1 MPPVNQGSVELAGV
15 RAAAELTLSEGG
27 RPARRRAAAL
37 DHVLARLVD
46 TVPLPRSSVAVV
58 AIGGYGRGELSPHSD
73 VDLLVLVDDRR
84 RPSPE
89 DLRGL
94 LYPLWDAGFQVGHAV
109 CTPRE
114 AIERARA
121 DLEAATALLEA
132 RLVAG
137 PVGLYDELTGRRR
150 RWLERDGRR
159 LARRLLEVTAERHLR
174 VERAGWV
181 LDPDL
186 KQDVGGLRDLH
197 AVGWLA
203 AVAGWPRPAGRPE
216 LVRAG
221 ELLLAVREALHGQTR
236 RKTDRVRADLQP
248 AVAKALGLD
257 GQDGVDRLMAAVHTA
272 ARGVEYLA
280 GVELRSLAERLL
292 GGPRRSGLVRRL
304 EPGGIRLEDG
314 LLVADPSEAGRAHPP
329 VPEGRAHPE
338 VPGGDAH
345 PPVPGRAHPPTPEGG
360 TDPPA
365 PDVGAPTGRVAQG
378 GTGGPPLSTGP
389 PGTKTSADPEAAT
402 DPQTTADQATADPE
416 AAVLLGLRLLAARAR
431 TGRQIARP
439 TLAWLEGAF
448 DRVPLECW
456 SEPVRAAFLT
466 VLRGPEAVG
475 ACELLDHVGGWTVLL
490 PEWAPVRGRAQHD
503 PWHRYTVDG
512 HAFAAVAEVT
522 RLLERDQRAAR
533 TAEAAGDLDALYLAA
548 LLHDVGKGSGEDH
561 SAAGEL
567 LARRALQRMGL
578 GPEEVEEVAVLV
590 RHHLLLVET
599 AIRRD
604 LDDPSVVEGVA
615 AALGTPRRV
624 RLLHLL
630 TVADGLA
637 TGPTAWND
645 WKGTLVA
652 DLAARVLHALERG
665 AVPGPE
671 DPEALVRRVEAARP
685 ALSGQAAHLLATL
698 PGSYLSAIDADE
710 RERRSSTHGA
720 HATGPA
726 EAERSPTRRR
736 SSTDVLADELELLA
750 DPPGPGGVRYRLDPT
765 GDGHGL
771 VTVCAADRPGTLAR
785 TTGVLA
791 LHRVSVLRAHVWST
805 SAGLALQRFAV
816 QAPPTLRWERLGAD
830 LDAAWAGRLAV
841 EARLERKA
849 RDYRPPS
856 PVEPDVRV
864 LPDESVHSTV
874 VEVRAGDALG
884 LLHAIAAALGDLDLD
899 VRVAKID
906 TLGDRVVD
914 TFYVRSPWGAKL
926 SHEQAEELTL
936 AVRHRTSRLLGG

>member
-1 MPPVNQGSVELAGV
+1 M
-15 RAAAELTLSEGG
+15 
-27 RPARRRAAAL
+27 
-37 DHVLARLVD
+37 
-46 TVPLPRSSVAVV
+46 PLPRSSVAVLAV
-58 AIGGYGRGELSPHSD
+58 GGYGRGELSPHSD
-73 VDLLVLVDDRR
+73 VDLLILVDDKR

-109 CTPRE
+109 CSPKE
-114 AIERARA
+114 AIERARG
-121 DLEAATALLEA
+121 DLEAATSLLEA

-137 PVGLYDELTGRRR
+137 PVGLMDEMTGRRR

-181 LDPDL
+181 LAPDL

-236 RKTDRVRADLQP
+236 RRTDRVRADLQP

-257 GQDGVDRLMAAVHTA
+257 GDDGVDRLMAAVHTA
-272 ARGVEYLA
+272 ARTIEYLA
-280 GVELRSLAERLL
+280 AVEARTLAERLL

-314 LLVADPSEAGRAHPP
+314 LLVAEATDTGGAGPTADAGRAGPTADA
-329 VPEGRAHPE
+329 GRA
-338 VPGGDAH
+338 
-345 PPVPGRAHPPTPEGG
+345 RPTAAEM
-360 TDPPA
+360 
-365 PDVGAPTGRVAQG
+365 GAPSGRVAQS
-378 GTGGPPLSTGP
+378 GTGGSPLSTGTLEP
-389 PGTKTSADPEAAT
+389 AADPEA
-402 DPQTTADQATADPE
+402 E
-416 AAVLLGLRLLAARAR
+416 VLLAMRLLAARAR

-439 TLAWLEGAF
+439 TLAWLEHTF
-448 DRVPLECW
+448 DRGPLEAW
-456 SEPVRAAFLT
+456 SEQLRTGFLT

-475 ACELLDHVGGWTVLL
+475 ACELLDHVGGWPVLL
-490 PEWAPVRGRAQHD
+490 PEWGSVRGRVQHD

-512 HAFAAVAEVT
+512 HAFAAAAEVS
-522 RLLERDQRAAR
+522 RLLEQDERAAR

-548 LLHDVGKGSGEDH
+548 IFHDIGKGSGTDH
-561 SAAGEL
+561 SVAGEL
-567 LARRALQRMGL
+567 LTRRALARMGL
-578 GPEEVEEVAVLV
+578 DADEVEEVAVLV

-599 AIRRD
+599 ATRRD

-615 AALGTPRRV
+615 AALGSPRRL

-637 TGPTAWND
+637 TGPAAWND

-652 DLAARVLHALERG
+652 DLAARVLHVLERG
-665 AVPGPE
+665 APPAPG
-671 DPEALVRRVEAARP
+671 DPEALAASIEAARP
-685 ALSGQAAHLLATL
+685 ALAGKAARLLATL
-698 PGSYLSAIDADE
+698 PDSYVTTL
-710 RERRSSTHGA
+710 GA
-720 HATGPA
+720 VEVA
-726 EAERSPTRRR
+726 ELAE
-736 SSTDVLADELELLA
+736 ELELLA
-750 DPPGPGGVRYRLDPT
+750 DPPGPGGVRYRVDPS

-805 SAGLALQRFAV
+805 RAGLALQRFAV
-816 QAPPTLRWERLGAD
+816 QAPATLRWQRLGAD

-849 RDYRPPS
+849 RDYRPVS

-864 LPDESVHSTV
+864 LPDESAHSTV
-874 VEVRAGDALG
+874 VEVRAADALG

-926 SHEQAEELTL
+926 SDEQADELTL
-936 AVRHRTSRLLGG
+936 AIRHRTSRLLGG

>member
-1 MPPVNQGSVELAGV
+1 MPSAPEGRPGSVELAAV

-37 DHVLARLVD
+37 DHVLAELVD

-58 AIGGYGRGELSPHSD
+58 AVGGYGRGDVSPHSD
-73 VDLLVLVDDRR
+73 VDLLVLVDDKR

-109 CTPRE
+109 CSPKE
-114 AIERARA
+114 AIERARG
-121 DLEAATALLEA
+121 DLEAATSLLEA

-137 PVGLYDELTGRRR
+137 PAGLMDELTGRRR

-181 LDPDL
+181 LAPDL

-236 RKTDRVRADLQP
+236 RKNDRVRADLQP

-257 GQDGVDRLMAAVHTA
+257 GDDGADRLMAAVHTS
-272 ARGVEYLA
+272 ARTVEYLA
-280 GVELRSLAERLL
+280 AVETRTLAERLL

-314 LLVADPSEAGRAHPP
+314 LLVVDATDAGRA
-329 VPEGRAHPE
+329 R
-338 VPGGDAH
+338 
-345 PPVPGRAHPPTPEGG
+345 
-360 TDPPA
+360 PPA
-365 PDVGAPTGRVAQG
+365 ADAGAPSGRVAQG
-378 GTGGPPLSTGP
+378 GTEGSPLSTGDP
-389 PGTKTSADPEAAT
+389 EPAADP
-402 DPQTTADQATADPE
+402 QAE
-416 AAVLLGLRLLAARAR
+416 VLLAMRLLAARAG

-439 TLAWLEGAF
+439 TLAWLEQTF
-448 DRVPLECW
+448 DRTPLEAW
-456 SEPVRAAFLT
+456 SEPLRAAFMT

-475 ACELLDHVGGWTVLL
+475 ACELLDHVGGWAVLL
-490 PEWAPVRGRAQHD
+490 PEWASVRGRVQHD

-512 HAFAAVAEVT
+512 HAFAAAAEVS
-522 RLLERDQRAAR
+522 RLLEQDERAAK

-548 LLHDVGKGSGEDH
+548 IFHDIGKGSGADH
-561 SAAGEL
+561 SVAGEL
-567 LARRALQRMGL
+567 LTRRALARMGVDADEL
-578 GPEEVEEVAVLV
+578 EEVAVLV

-599 AIRRD
+599 ATRRD

-615 AALGTPRRV
+615 AALGSPRRL

-637 TGPTAWND
+637 TGPAAWND

-652 DLAARVLHALERG
+652 DLAARVLHVLERG
-665 AVPGPE
+665 GPPSPG
-671 DPEALVRRVEAARP
+671 DPEALAVRIEAARP
-685 ALSGQAAHLLATL
+685 ALAGQAARLLGSL
-698 PGSYLSAIDADE
+698 PGSYLSTLATVDAE
-710 RERRSSTHGA
+710 EL
-720 HATGPA
+720 A
-726 EAERSPTRRR
+726 E
-736 SSTDVLADELELLA
+736 ELELLA
-750 DPPGPGGVRYRLDPT
+750 DPPGPGGVRHRVDPS

-805 SAGLALQRFAV
+805 SGGLALQRFAV
-816 QAPPTLRWERLGAD
+816 QAPATLRWERLGAD

-849 RDYRPPS
+849 RDYRAPA

-864 LPDESVHSTV
+864 LPDESAHSTV
-874 VEVRAGDALG
+874 VEVRAADALG

-926 SHEQAEELTL
+926 SDEQADELTL
-936 AVRHRTSRLLGG
+936 AIRHRTSRLLGG

>member
-1 MPPVNQGSVELAGV
+1 MPSAPEGRPGSVELAAV

-37 DHVLARLVD
+37 DHVLAELVG

-58 AIGGYGRGELSPHSD
+58 AVGGYGRGDVSPHSD
-73 VDLLVLVDDRR
+73 VDLLVLVDDKR

-109 CTPRE
+109 CSPKE
-114 AIERARA
+114 AIERARG
-121 DLEAATALLEA
+121 DLEAATSLLEA

-137 PVGLYDELTGRRR
+137 PAGLMDEMTGRRR

-181 LDPDL
+181 LAPDL

-236 RKTDRVRADLQP
+236 RKNDRVRADLQP

-257 GQDGVDRLMAAVHTA
+257 GDEGADRLMAAVHTS
-272 ARGVEYLA
+272 ARTVEYLA
-280 GVELRSLAERLL
+280 AVETRTLAERLL
-292 GGPRRSGLVRRL
+292 GGPRRSGLVRHL

-314 LLVADPSEAGRAHPP
+314 LLVVDATDAGRA
-329 VPEGRAHPE
+329 R
-338 VPGGDAH
+338 
-345 PPVPGRAHPPTPEGG
+345 
-360 TDPPA
+360 PPA
-365 PDVGAPTGRVAQG
+365 ADAGAPSGRVAQG
-378 GTGGPPLSTGP
+378 GMEGSPLSTGDLEP
-389 PGTKTSADPEAAT
+389 AADP
-402 DPQTTADQATADPE
+402 QAE
-416 AAVLLGLRLLAARAR
+416 VLLAMRLLAARAG

-439 TLAWLEGAF
+439 TLAWLEQTF
-448 DRVPLECW
+448 DRTPLEAW
-456 SEPVRAAFLT
+456 SEPLRAAFMT

-475 ACELLDHVGGWTVLL
+475 ACELLDHVGGWAVLL
-490 PEWAPVRGRAQHD
+490 PEWASVRGRVQHD

-512 HAFAAVAEVT
+512 HAFAAAAEVS
-522 RLLERDQRAAR
+522 RLLEQDERAAK

-548 LLHDVGKGSGEDH
+548 IFHDIGKGSGADH
-561 SAAGEL
+561 SVAGEL
-567 LARRALQRMGL
+567 LTRRALARMGVDADEL
-578 GPEEVEEVAVLV
+578 EEVAVLV

-599 AIRRD
+599 ATRRD

-615 AALGTPRRV
+615 AALGSPRRL

-637 TGPTAWND
+637 TGPAAWND

-652 DLAARVLHALERG
+652 DLAARVLHVLERG
-665 AVPGPE
+665 GPPSPG
-671 DPEALVRRVEAARP
+671 DPEALAVRIEAARP
-685 ALSGQAAHLLATL
+685 ALAGQAARLLGSL
-698 PGSYLSAIDADE
+698 PGSYLSTLATVDAE
-710 RERRSSTHGA
+710 EL
-720 HATGPA
+720 A
-726 EAERSPTRRR
+726 E
-736 SSTDVLADELELLA
+736 ELELLA
-750 DPPGPGGVRYRLDPT
+750 DPPGPGGVRHRVDPS

-805 SAGLALQRFAV
+805 SGGLALQRFAV
-816 QAPPTLRWERLGAD
+816 QAPATLRWERLGAD

-849 RDYRPPS
+849 RDYRAPA

-864 LPDESVHSTV
+864 LPDESAHSTV
-874 VEVRAGDALG
+874 VEVRAADALG

-926 SHEQAEELTL
+926 SDEQADELTL
-936 AVRHRTSRLLGG
+936 AIRHRTTRLLGG

>member
-1 MPPVNQGSVELAGV
+1 MERSGSPPVDRGSVELAGV
-15 RAAAELTLSEGG
+15 RTAAELTLSEGG

-37 DHVLARLVD
+37 DHALAELAD
-46 TVPLPRSSVAVV
+46 SVPLPRSSVAVLAV
-58 AIGGYGRGELSPHSD
+58 GGYGRGELSPHSD
-73 VDLLVLVDDRR
+73 VDLLVLVEDKR

-109 CTPRE
+109 CSPKE
-114 AIERARA
+114 AIERARG
-121 DLEAATALLEA
+121 DLEAATSLLEA

-137 PVGLYDELTGRRR
+137 PVGLMDEMTGRRR

-181 LDPDL
+181 LAPDL

-257 GQDGVDRLMAAVHTA
+257 GEDGVDQLMAAVHTA
-272 ARGVEYLA
+272 ARTVEYLA
-280 GVELRSLAERLL
+280 AVETRTLAERLL

-304 EPGGIRLEDG
+304 EPGGVRLEDG
-314 LLVADPSEAGRAHPP
+314 LLVVDPAPADAERA
-329 VPEGRAHPE
+329 RS
-338 VPGGDAH
+338 
-345 PPVPGRAHPPTPEGG
+345 
-360 TDPPA
+360 PA
-365 PDVGAPTGRVAQG
+365 PDVGAPSGRVAQG
-378 GTGGPPLSTGP
+378 GTGGSRLSTGAP
-389 PGTKTSADPEAAT
+389 EAEAADDPEA
-402 DPQTTADQATADPE
+402 E
-416 AAVLLGLRLLAARAR
+416 VLLAMGLLAARAR

-439 TLAWLEGAF
+439 TLTWLEQTF
-448 DRVPLECW
+448 DRAPLEAW
-456 SEPVRAAFLT
+456 PEPLRTAFMT

-475 ACELLDHVGGWTVLL
+475 ACELLDHVGGWAVLL
-490 PEWAPVRGRAQHD
+490 PEWAGVRGRVQHD

-512 HAFAAVAEVT
+512 HAFAAVAEVS
-522 RLLERDQRAAR
+522 RLLEQDERAAR
-533 TAEAAGDLDALYLAA
+533 TATEAGDLDALYLAA
-548 LLHDVGKGSGEDH
+548 IFHDIGKGSGADH
-561 SAAGEL
+561 SVAGEL
-567 LARRALQRMGL
+567 LTRRALARMGL
-578 GPEEVEEVAVLV
+578 EPDELEEVAVLV

-599 AIRRD
+599 ATRRD

-615 AALGTPRRV
+615 AALGSPRRV

-637 TGPTAWND
+637 TGPAAWND

-652 DLAARVLHALERG
+652 DLASRVLHVLERG
-665 AVPGPE
+665 SAPSPG
-671 DPEALVRRVEAARP
+671 DPEAMAGRIEAARP
-685 ALSGQAAHLLATL
+685 ALAGQAARLLATL
-698 PGSYLSAIDADE
+698 PDSYLSSLAGGDA
-710 RERRSSTHGA
+710 
-720 HATGPA
+720 A
-726 EAERSPTRRR
+726 ELGE
-736 SSTDVLADELELLA
+736 ELELLA
-750 DPPGPGGVRYRLDPT
+750 DPPGPGGVRYRVDPS

-805 SAGLALQRFAV
+805 RAGLALQRFAV
-816 QAPPTLRWERLGAD
+816 QAPATLRWERLGAD

-841 EARLERKA
+841 DARLERKA

-856 PVEPDVRV
+856 PIEPDVRV
-864 LPDESVHSTV
+864 LPEESAHSTV

-926 SHEQAEELTL
+926 SDEQAGELTL
-936 AVRHRTSRLLGG
+936 AIRHRTTRLLGG

>member
-1 MPPVNQGSVELAGV
+1 V

-37 DHVLARLVD
+37 DHALAELVD
-46 TVPLPRSSVAVV
+46 TVPLPRSSLAVV
-58 AIGGYGRGELSPHSD
+58 AVGGYGRGEVSPHSD

-109 CTPRE
+109 CSPKE
-114 AIERARA
+114 AIERAGG
-121 DLEAATALLEA
+121 DLEAATSLLEA

-137 PVGLYDELTGRRR
+137 PVGLMDEMTGRRR

-181 LDPDL
+181 LAPDL

-257 GQDGVDRLMAAVHTA
+257 GEDGVDQLMAAVHTA
-272 ARGVEYLA
+272 ARTVEYLA
-280 GVELRSLAERLL
+280 AVETRTLAERLL

-314 LLVADPSEAGRAHPP
+314 LLVVDATDAVRAG
-329 VPEGRAHPE
+329 
-338 VPGGDAH
+338 
-345 PPVPGRAHPPTPEGG
+345 
-360 TDPPA
+360 PPA
-365 PDVGAPTGRVAQG
+365 PDVEAPFGRVAQG
-378 GTGGPPLSTGP
+378 GRGSPPLSTGTQGP
-389 PGTKTSADPEAAT
+389 AAET
-402 DPQTTADQATADPE
+402 DPDPAAD
-416 AAVLLGLRLLAARAR
+416 VLLAMRLLAARAR

-439 TLAWLEGAF
+439 TLNWLEQTF
-448 DRVPLECW
+448 DRTPLEGW
-456 SEPVRAAFLT
+456 SEPLRAAFMT

-490 PEWAPVRGRAQHD
+490 PEWAPVRGRVQHD

-512 HAFAAVAEVT
+512 HAFAAAAEVS
-522 RLLERDQRAAR
+522 RLLEQDQRAAR
-533 TAEAAGDLDALYLAA
+533 TAETAGDLDALYLAA
-548 LLHDVGKGSGEDH
+548 IFHDIGKGSGEDH
-561 SAAGEL
+561 SVAGEL
-567 LARRALQRMGL
+567 LTRRALARMGL
-578 GPEEVEEVAVLV
+578 DVDELEEVAVLV

-599 AIRRD
+599 ATRRD

-615 AALGTPRRV
+615 AALGSPRRL

-637 TGPTAWND
+637 TGPAAWND

-652 DLAARVLHALERG
+652 DLAARVLHVLERG
-665 AVPGPE
+665 TAPGPG
-671 DPEALVRRVEAARP
+671 DPEALARKVEAAHP
-685 ALSGQAAHLLATL
+685 ALAGKAARLLATL
-698 PGSYLSAIDADE
+698 PDSYPSAVVVDE
-710 RERRSSTHGA
+710 L
-720 HATGPA
+720 A
-726 EAERSPTRRR
+726 E
-736 SSTDVLADELELLA
+736 ELELLA
-750 DPPGPGGVRYRLDPT
+750 DPPGPGGVRYRVDPS

-791 LHRVSVLRAHVWST
+791 LHRVSVLRAHAWST
-805 SAGLALQRFAV
+805 SAGLALQRFTV
-816 QAPPTLRWERLGAD
+816 QAPATLRWEHLGAD

-841 EARLERKA
+841 QARLERKA
-849 RDYRPPS
+849 RDYRPLS
-856 PVEPDVRV
+856 PVEADVRV
-864 LPDESVHSTV
+864 LPDESAHSTV
-874 VEVRAGDALG
+874 VEVRAADTLG

-926 SHEQAEELTL
+926 SDDQADELGL
-936 AVRHRTSRLLGG
+936 AIRHRTTRLLGG

>member
-1 MPPVNQGSVELAGV
+1 MPRPPVDRGSAELTGV

-37 DHVLARLVD
+37 DQVLAELVD
-46 TVPLPRSSVAVV
+46 TVPLPRSSVAVLAV
-58 AIGGYGRGELSPHSD
+58 GGYGRGEVSPHSD
-73 VDLLVLVDDRR
+73 VDLLILVDDKR

-109 CTPRE
+109 CSPKE
-114 AIERARA
+114 AIERARG
-121 DLEAATALLEA
+121 DLEAATSLLEA

-137 PVGLYDELTGRRR
+137 PVGLMDELTGRRR

-181 LDPDL
+181 LAPDL

-248 AVAKALGLD
+248 AVAKVLGLD
-257 GQDGVDRLMAAVHTA
+257 GEDGVDQLMAAVHTA
-272 ARGVEYLA
+272 ARTIEYLA
-280 GVELRSLAERLL
+280 AVETRTLAERLL

-314 LLVADPSEAGRAHPP
+314 LLVVDPTEAGRAATSPI
-329 VPEGRAHPE
+329 GRA
-338 VPGGDAH
+338 A
-345 PPVPGRAHPPTPEGG
+345 TS
-360 TDPPA
+360 
-365 PDVGAPTGRVAQG
+365 PTGRGAPSGRVAEG
-378 GTGGPPLSTGP
+378 GIEGVPS
-389 PGTKTSADPEAAT
+389 ST
-402 DPQTTADQATADPE
+402 DPDPG
-416 AAVLLGLRLLAARAR
+416 VLLAMRLLAARAR

-439 TLAWLEGAF
+439 TLTWLESTF
-448 DRVPLECW
+448 DRGPLESW
-456 SEPVRAAFLT
+456 SESLRAAFLT

-490 PEWAPVRGRAQHD
+490 PEWRSVRGRVQHD

-512 HAFAAVAEVT
+512 HAFAAAAEVS
-522 RLLERDQRAAR
+522 RLLERDERAAR

-548 LLHDVGKGSGEDH
+548 IFHDIGKGSGEDH
-561 SAAGEL
+561 SVAGEL
-567 LARRALQRMGL
+567 LTRRALARMGL
-578 GPEEVEEVAVLV
+578 DADEVEEVAVLV

-599 AIRRD
+599 ATRRD
-604 LDDPSVVEGVA
+604 LDDPTVVEAVA

-637 TGPTAWND
+637 TGPAAWND

-652 DLAARVLHALERG
+652 DLASRVLHVLERG
-665 AVPGPE
+665 VPPSPG
-671 DPEALVRRVEAARP
+671 DPEALAAGIEAARP
-685 ALSGQAAHLLATL
+685 ALAGRAARLLATL
-698 PGSYLSAIDADE
+698 PDSYASTLAAVDAGE
-710 RERRSSTHGA
+710 L
-720 HATGPA
+720 A
-726 EAERSPTRRR
+726 E
-736 SSTDVLADELELLA
+736 ELELLA
-750 DPPGPGGVRYRLDPT
+750 DPPGPGGVRYRVDPS

-805 SAGLALQRFAV
+805 SDGLALQRFAV
-816 QAPPTLRWERLGAD
+816 QAPATLRWQRLGAD
-830 LDAAWAGRLAV
+830 LDAAWSGRLAV

-849 RDYRPPS
+849 RDYRPAS

-864 LPDESVHSTV
+864 LPDESAHSTV
-874 VEVRAGDALG
+874 VEVRAADALG

-926 SHEQAEELTL
+926 SDEQAAELTL

>member
-1 MPPVNQGSVELAGV
+1 MPSPPANQGSAELTGV
-15 RAAAELTLSEGG
+15 RAAAELSLSEGG

-37 DHVLARLVD
+37 DNALAALVD

-58 AIGGYGRGELSPHSD
+58 AVGGYGRGEVSPHSD
-73 VDLLVLVDDRR
+73 VDLLVLVDDKR

-109 CTPRE
+109 CSPKE
-114 AIERARA
+114 AIERARG
-121 DLEAATALLEA
+121 DLEAATSLLEA

-137 PVGLYDELTGRRR
+137 PVGLMDEMTGRRR

-181 LDPDL
+181 LAPDL

-216 LVRAG
+216 MVRAG

-257 GQDGVDRLMAAVHTA
+257 GADGVDQLMAGVHTA
-272 ARGVEYLA
+272 ARTVEYLA
-280 GVELRSLAERLL
+280 AVETRTLAERLL

-314 LLVADPSEAGRAHPP
+314 LLVVDPTQM
-329 VPEGRAHPE
+329 
-338 VPGGDAH
+338 GDLTQVGDSAQAER
-345 PPVPGRAHPPTPEGG
+345 VRT
-360 TDPPA
+360 PA
-365 PDVGAPTGRVAQG
+365 PDVGAPSGRVAQG
-378 GTGGPPLSTGP
+378 GMEGSPLSTGT
-389 PGTKTSADPEAAT
+389 PGPEAPGPAAPGPEAAADPEA
-402 DPQTTADQATADPE
+402 E
-416 AAVLLGLRLLAARAR
+416 VLLAMRLLAARAR

-439 TLAWLEGAF
+439 TLTWLEQTF
-448 DRVPLECW
+448 DRAPLECW
-456 SEPVRAAFLT
+456 SEPLRAAFMT

-475 ACELLDHVGGWTVLL
+475 ACELLDHIGGWTVLL
-490 PEWAPVRGRAQHD
+490 PEWAPIRGRVQHD

-512 HAFAAVAEVT
+512 HAFACAAEVS
-522 RLLERDQRAAR
+522 RLLEQDERAAR

-548 LLHDVGKGSGEDH
+548 IFHDIGKGSGEDH
-561 SAAGEL
+561 SVAGEL
-567 LARRALQRMGL
+567 LTRRALARMAL
-578 GPEEVEEVAVLV
+578 GADELEEVAVLV
-590 RHHLLLVET
+590 HRHLLLVET

-615 AALGTPRRV
+615 AALGSPRRL

-637 TGPTAWND
+637 TGPAAWND

-652 DLAARVLHALERG
+652 DLAARVLHVLERG
-665 AVPGPE
+665 TAPGPG
-671 DPEALVRRVEAARP
+671 DPETLARKIEAARP
-685 ALSGQAAHLLATL
+685 ALAGRAARLLATL
-698 PGSYLSAIDADE
+698 PDSYPSAVDVDE
-710 RERRSSTHGA
+710 L
-720 HATGPA
+720 A
-726 EAERSPTRRR
+726 E
-736 SSTDVLADELELLA
+736 ELELLA
-750 DPPGPGGVRYRLDPT
+750 DPPGPGGVRYRVDPS
-765 GDGHGL
+765 GEGHGL

-791 LHRVSVLRAHVWST
+791 LHRVSVLRAHAWST

-816 QAPPTLRWERLGAD
+816 QAPATLRWERLGAD

-864 LPDESVHSTV
+864 LPDESAHSTV
-874 VEVRAGDALG
+874 VEVRAADALG

-926 SHEQAEELTL
+926 SDDQADELEL
-936 AVRHRTSRLLGG
+936 AVRYRTTRLLGG

>member
-1 MPPVNQGSVELAGV
+1 M

-37 DHVLARLVD
+37 DNALAAFVD
-46 TVPLPRSSVAVV
+46 TVPLPRSSVAVLAV
-58 AIGGYGRGELSPHSD
+58 GGYGRGEVSPHSD

-109 CTPRE
+109 CSPKE
-114 AIERARA
+114 AIERARG
-121 DLEAATALLEA
+121 DLEAATSLLEA

-137 PVGLYDELTGRRR
+137 PVGLMDEMTGRRR

-181 LDPDL
+181 LAPDI

-257 GQDGVDRLMAAVHTA
+257 GEDAVDRLMAAVHTA
-272 ARGVEYLA
+272 ARTVEYLA
-280 GVELRSLAERLL
+280 AVETRTLAERLL

-314 LLVADPSEAGRAHPP
+314 LLVADPAEAGRAAASP
-329 VPEGRAHPE
+329 A
-338 VPGGDAH
+338 
-345 PPVPGRAHPPTPEGG
+345 PGRAG
-360 TDPPA
+360 TSA
-365 PDVGAPTGRVAQG
+365 AGNGAPSGRVAQG
-378 GTGGPPLSTGP
+378 GIDGAPLSTAPPAGP
-389 PGTKTSADPEAAT
+389 
-402 DPQTTADQATADPE
+402 QAE
-416 AAVLLGLRLLAARAR
+416 VLLAMRLLAARAR

-439 TLAWLEGAF
+439 TLTWLEKTF
-448 DRVPLECW
+448 DRAPIETW
-456 SEPVRAAFLT
+456 SEPLRAAFMT
-466 VLRGPEAVG
+466 VLQGPEAVG
-475 ACELLDHVGGWTVLL
+475 ACELLDHVGGWAVLL
-490 PEWAPVRGRAQHD
+490 PEWRSVRGRVQHD

-512 HAFAAVAEVT
+512 HAFAAAAEVS
-522 RLLERDQRAAR
+522 RLLEQDERAAR
-533 TAEAAGDLDALYLAA
+533 TAAAAGDLDALYLAA
-548 LLHDVGKGSGEDH
+548 IFHDIGKGSGTDH
-561 SAAGEL
+561 SVAGEL
-567 LARRALQRMGL
+567 LARRALARMGL
-578 GPEEVEEVAVLV
+578 DADELEEVAVLV

-599 AIRRD
+599 ATRRD
-604 LDDPSVVEGVA
+604 LDDPTVVESVA
-615 AALGTPRRV
+615 AALGSPRRV

-637 TGPTAWND
+637 TGPAAWND
-645 WKGTLVA
+645 WKGALVA
-652 DLAARVLHALERG
+652 DLASRVLHVLERG
-665 AVPGPE
+665 SPPPPG
-671 DPEALVRRVEAARP
+671 DPKALAGRIEAARP
-685 ALSGQAAHLLATL
+685 ALAGQAARLLATL
-698 PGSYLSAIDADE
+698 PDSFLSTLASGDA
-710 RERRSSTHGA
+710 
-720 HATGPA
+720 A
-726 EAERSPTRRR
+726 ELAE
-736 SSTDVLADELELLA
+736 ELELLA
-750 DPPGPGGVRYRLDPT
+750 DPPGAGGVRYRVDPS

-791 LHRVSVLRAHVWST
+791 LHRVSVLRAHAWST
-805 SAGLALQRFAV
+805 SDGLALQRFAV

-830 LDAAWAGRLAV
+830 LDAAWSGRLAV
-841 EARLERKA
+841 DARLERKA
-849 RDYRPPS
+849 RDYRPPA

-864 LPDESVHSTV
+864 LPDESAHSTV

-926 SHEQAEELTL
+926 SDDQAGELTL
-936 AVRHRTSRLLGG
+936 AIRHRIGRLLGG

>member
-1 MPPVNQGSVELAGV
+1 V
-15 RAAAELTLSEGG
+15 AAELTLSEGG

-37 DHVLARLVD
+37 DNVLAALVD
-46 TVPLPRSSVAVV
+46 TVPLPRSSVAVLAV
-58 AIGGYGRGELSPHSD
+58 GGYGRGELSPHSD
-73 VDLLVLVDDRR
+73 VDLLILVDDRR

-109 CTPRE
+109 CSPKE
-114 AIERARA
+114 AIERARG
-121 DLEAATALLEA
+121 DLEAATSLLEA

-137 PVGLYDELTGRRR
+137 PVGLMDEMTGRRR

-181 LDPDL
+181 LAPDL

-221 ELLLAVREALHGQTR
+221 ELLLAVREALHGQVR

-257 GQDGVDRLMAAVHTA
+257 GPDGVDRLMAAVHTA
-272 ARGVEYLA
+272 ARTVEYLA
-280 GVELRSLAERLL
+280 AVETRTLAERLL

-314 LLVADPSEAGRAHPP
+314 LLVADPTDGGRAPTAP
-329 VPEGRAHPE
+329 AAH
-338 VPGGDAH
+338 
-345 PPVPGRAHPPTPEGG
+345 
-360 TDPPA
+360 
-365 PDVGAPTGRVAQG
+365 GAPSGRVAQG
-378 GTGGPPLSTGP
+378 GVGGSTLSTGP
-389 PGTKTSADPEAAT
+389 PEPDPE
-402 DPQTTADQATADPE
+402 
-416 AAVLLGLRLLAARAR
+416 VLLAMRLLAARAR
-431 TGRQIARP
+431 TGRQIARA
-439 TLAWLEGAF
+439 TLTWLEKAF
-448 DRVPLECW
+448 DRVPLEAW
-456 SEPVRAAFLT
+456 SEPLRTAFMT

-475 ACELLDHVGGWTVLL
+475 ACELLDHVGGWVVLL
-490 PEWAPVRGRAQHD
+490 PEWASVRGRVQHD

-512 HAFAAVAEVT
+512 HAFAAAAEVS
-522 RLLERDQRAAR
+522 RLLEQDERAAR

-548 LLHDVGKGSGEDH
+548 IFHDIGKGSGTDH
-561 SAAGEL
+561 SVAGEL
-567 LARRALQRMGL
+567 LTRRALARMRL
-578 GPEEVEEVAVLV
+578 DADQAEEVAVLV
-590 RHHLLLVET
+590 RYHLLLVET
-599 AIRRD
+599 ATRRD

-615 AALGTPRRV
+615 SALGSPRRV

-637 TGPTAWND
+637 TGPAAWND

-652 DLAARVLHALERG
+652 DLAARVLHVLERG
-665 AVPGPE
+665 APPSPG
-671 DPEALVRRVEAARP
+671 DPAALAASIESARP
-685 ALSGQAAHLLATL
+685 ALAGQAARLLATL
-698 PGSYLSAIDADE
+698 PDSYV
-710 RERRSSTHGA
+710 STLA
-720 HATGPA
+720 AA
-726 EAERSPTRRR
+726 E
-736 SSTDVLADELELLA
+736 VADELELLA
-750 DPPGPGGVRYRLDPT
+750 DPPGPGVVRHRVDPS

-816 QAPPTLRWERLGAD
+816 QAPATLRWQRLGAD
-830 LDAAWAGRLAV
+830 LDAAWSGRLAV

-849 RDYRPPS
+849 RDYRPVA

-864 LPDESVHSTV
+864 LPDESAHSTV

-926 SHEQAEELTL
+926 SDEQADELTL
-936 AVRHRTSRLLGG
+936 AIRHRATRLLGG

>member
-1 MPPVNQGSVELAGV
+1 VSLAEV
-15 RAAAELTLSEGG
+15 RTAAELSLRDGG

-37 DHVLARLVD
+37 DHALAELVD
-46 TVPLPRSSVAVV
+46 TVPLPRSTVAVLAV
-58 AIGGYGRGELSPHSD
+58 GGYGRGEVSPHSD
-73 VDLLVLVDDRR
+73 VDLLVLVDDKR

-109 CTPRE
+109 CSPKE
-114 AIERARA
+114 AIERARG
-121 DLEAATALLEA
+121 DLEAATSMLEA

-137 PVGLYDELTGRRR
+137 PVGLFDELTGRRR

-181 LDPDL
+181 LAPDL

-197 AVGWLA
+197 AVSWLA
-203 AVAGWPRPAGRPE
+203 TVAGWPRPAGRPE
-216 LVRAG
+216 LARAG
-221 ELLLAVREALHGQTR
+221 ELLLAVREALHGQSR
-236 RKTDRVRADLQP
+236 RRTDRVRADLQP
-248 AVAKALGLD
+248 AVAKALGLEGED
-257 GQDGVDRLMAAVHTA
+257 ATDRLMAAVHTA
-272 ARGVEYLA
+272 ARTVEYLA
-280 GVELRSLAERLL
+280 AVETRTLAERLL

-304 EPGGIRLEDG
+304 EPGGIRIEDG
-314 LLVADPSEAGRAHPP
+314 LLVADPTQAATSGAL
-329 VPEGRAHPE
+329 
-338 VPGGDAH
+338 
-345 PPVPGRAHPPTPEGG
+345 
-360 TDPPA
+360 PA
-365 PDVGAPTGRVAQG
+365 
-378 GTGGPPLSTGP
+378 GTG
-389 PGTKTSADPEAAT
+389 PEA
-402 DPQTTADQATADPE
+402 E
-416 AAVLLGLRLLAARAR
+416 VLLAMRLLAARAR

-448 DRVPLECW
+448 DRSPVETW
-456 SEPVRAAFLT
+456 SEPVRAAFMT
-466 VLRGPEAVG
+466 VLRGPEVVG
-475 ACELLDHVGGWTVLL
+475 ACELLDHVGGWPVLL
-490 PEWAPVRGRAQHD
+490 PEWASVRGRVQHD

-512 HAFAAVAEVT
+512 HAFAAAAELS
-522 RLLERDQRAAR
+522 RLLEQDQRAAR
-533 TAEAAGDLDALYLAA
+533 TAAAAGDLDALYLAA
-548 LLHDVGKGSGEDH
+548 LLHDIGKGSGEDH
-561 SAAGEL
+561 SVAGEV

-578 GPEEVEEVAVLV
+578 APDEVGEVAVLV

-599 AIRRD
+599 ATRRD

-615 AALGTPRRV
+615 AALGSPRRV

-637 TGPTAWND
+637 TGPAAWND

-652 DLAARVLHALERG
+652 DLAARVLHLLERG
-665 AVPGPE
+665 APPGPG
-671 DPEALVRRVEAARP
+671 DPEALARRIESTRP
-685 ALSGQAAHLLATL
+685 ALAGQAAHLLATL
-698 PGSYLSAIDADE
+698 PDSYPSAVDD
-710 RERRSSTHGA
+710 GL
-720 HATGPA
+720 
-726 EAERSPTRRR
+726 
-736 SSTDVLADELELLA
+736 LADELELLA
-750 DPPGPGGVRYRLDPT
+750 DPPGPGAVRYRVDPS

-771 VTVCAADRPGTLAR
+771 VMVCAADRPGTLAR

-830 LDAAWAGRLAV
+830 LDAAWSGRLAV

-864 LPDESVHSTV
+864 LPDESAHSTV

-926 SHEQAEELTL
+926 SDDQADELSL
-936 AVRHRTSRLLGG
+936 AIRHRTGRLLGG

>member
-1 MPPVNQGSVELAGV
+1 MTYRSALAEV

-37 DHVLARLVD
+37 DHVLAELVD

-58 AIGGYGRGELSPHSD
+58 AVGGYGRGDVSPHSD
-73 VDLLVLVDDRR
+73 VDLLVLVDDKR

-109 CTPRE
+109 CSPKE
-114 AIERARA
+114 AIERARG
-121 DLEAATALLEA
+121 DLEAATSLLEA

-137 PVGLYDELTGRRR
+137 PAGLMDEMTGRRR

-181 LDPDL
+181 LAPDL

-236 RKTDRVRADLQP
+236 RKNDRVRADLQP

-257 GQDGVDRLMAAVHTA
+257 GDEGADRLMAAVHTS
-272 ARGVEYLA
+272 ARTVEYLA
-280 GVELRSLAERLL
+280 AVETRTLAERLL

-314 LLVADPSEAGRAHPP
+314 LLAVDPADGGRAPTSP
-329 VPEGRAHPE
+329 AAH
-338 VPGGDAH
+338 
-345 PPVPGRAHPPTPEGG
+345 
-360 TDPPA
+360 
-365 PDVGAPTGRVAQG
+365 GAPSGRVAQG
-378 GTGGPPLSTGP
+378 GVGGSPLSTGP
-389 PGTKTSADPEAAT
+389 PEPDAE
-402 DPQTTADQATADPE
+402 
-416 AAVLLGLRLLAARAR
+416 VLLAMRLLAARAG

-439 TLAWLEGAF
+439 TLAWLEQTF
-448 DRVPLECW
+448 DRTPLEAW
-456 SEPVRAAFLT
+456 SEPLRAAFMT

-475 ACELLDHVGGWTVLL
+475 ACELLDHVGGWAVLL
-490 PEWAPVRGRAQHD
+490 PEWVSVRGRVQHD

-512 HAFAAVAEVT
+512 HAFAAAAEVS
-522 RLLERDQRAAR
+522 RLLEQDERAAK

-548 LLHDVGKGSGEDH
+548 IFHDIGKGSGADH
-561 SAAGEL
+561 SVAGEL
-567 LARRALQRMGL
+567 LTRRALARMGVDADEL
-578 GPEEVEEVAVLV
+578 EEVAVLV

-599 AIRRD
+599 ATRRD

-615 AALGTPRRV
+615 AALGSPRRL

-637 TGPTAWND
+637 TGPAAWND

-652 DLAARVLHALERG
+652 DLAARVLHVLERG
-665 AVPGPE
+665 GPPSPG
-671 DPEALVRRVEAARP
+671 DPEALAVRIEAARP
-685 ALSGQAAHLLATL
+685 ALAGQAARLLGSL
-698 PGSYLSAIDADE
+698 PGSYLSTLATVDAE
-710 RERRSSTHGA
+710 EL
-720 HATGPA
+720 A
-726 EAERSPTRRR
+726 E
-736 SSTDVLADELELLA
+736 ELELLA
-750 DPPGPGGVRYRLDPT
+750 DPPGPGGVRHRVDPS

-805 SAGLALQRFAV
+805 SGGLALQRFAV
-816 QAPPTLRWERLGAD
+816 QAPATLRWERLGAD

-849 RDYRPPS
+849 RDYRAPA

-864 LPDESVHSTV
+864 LPDESAHSTV
-874 VEVRAGDALG
+874 VEVRAADALG

-926 SHEQAEELTL
+926 SDEQADELTL
-936 AVRHRTSRLLGG
+936 AIRHRTTRLLGG

>member
-1 MPPVNQGSVELAGV
+1 VELAGV
-15 RAAAELTLSEGG
+15 RAAAELTLDDGG

-37 DHVLARLVD
+37 DQALAELVD
-46 TVPLPRSSVAVV
+46 TVPMPRSTLAVLAV
-58 AIGGYGRGELSPHSD
+58 GGYGRGEVSPHSD
-73 VDLLVLVDDRR
+73 VDLLLLVDDRR
-84 RPSPE
+84 RPGPE
-89 DLRGL
+89 ALRGL

-109 CTPRE
+109 CSPRE
-114 AIERARA
+114 AIERAKG
-121 DLEAATALLEA
+121 DLEAATSLLEA

-137 PVGLYDELTGRRR
+137 SVGLLDELTGRRR

-181 LDPDL
+181 LAPDL

-197 AVGWLA
+197 AVDWLA

-257 GQDGVDRLMAAVHTA
+257 GEDGTDRLMAAVHTA
-272 ARGVEYLA
+272 ARTVEYLA
-280 GVELRSLAERLL
+280 AVETRTLAERLL

-314 LLVADPSEAGRAHPP
+314 LLVADSTHAGHARPQAPAGRARPQAP
-329 VPEGRAHPE
+329 AGRARPQ
-338 VPGGDAH
+338 
-345 PPVPGRAHPPTPEGG
+345 
-360 TDPPA
+360 A
-365 PDVGAPTGRVAQG
+365 PDVGAPIGRVAEG
-378 GTGGPPLSTGP
+378 GMGCSPLSTATPGP
-389 PGTKTSADPEAAT
+389 AAAADPGVE
-402 DPQTTADQATADPE
+402 
-416 AAVLLGLRLLAARAR
+416 VLLAMRLLAARAR

-448 DRVPLECW
+448 DRAPVEAW
-456 SEPVRAAFLT
+456 SEPVRAAFMT
-466 VLRGPEAVG
+466 ILRGPEAVG
-475 ACELLDHVGGWTVLL
+475 ACELLDHVGAWTVLL
-490 PEWAPVRGRAQHD
+490 PEWASVRGRVQHD

-522 RLLERDQRAAR
+522 RLLDQDERAAR

-548 LLHDVGKGSGEDH
+548 LLHDIGKGSGEDH
-561 SAAGEL
+561 SVAGEL
-567 LARRALQRMGL
+567 LTRRALQRMGV
-578 GPEEVEEVAVLV
+578 GPDELEEVAVLV
-590 RHHLLLVET
+590 RHHLLLVEAAT
-599 AIRRD
+599 RRD
-604 LDDPSVVEGVA
+604 LDDPSVVEAVA

-637 TGPTAWND
+637 TGPAAWND
-645 WKGTLVA
+645 WKGALVA
-652 DLAARVLHALERG
+652 DLASRVLHVLERG
-665 AVPGPE
+665 APPGPG
-671 DPEALVRRVEAARP
+671 DPQALAERIESARP
-685 ALSGQAAHLLATL
+685 ALRGQAARLLATL
-698 PGSYLSAIDADE
+698 PDSYPSSVEADE
-710 RERRSSTHGA
+710 
-720 HATGPA
+720 
-726 EAERSPTRRR
+726 
-736 SSTDVLADELELLA
+736 LADQLELLA
-750 DPPGPGGVRYRLDPT
+750 DPPGPGGVRYRIDPS

-791 LHRVSVLRAHVWST
+791 LHRVSVLRAHAWST
-805 SAGLALQRFAV
+805 SNGLALQRFAV
-816 QAPPTLRWERLGAD
+816 QAPATLRWQRLGAD
-830 LDAAWAGRLAV
+830 LDAAWSGRLAV

-849 RDYRPPS
+849 RDYRPPA

-864 LPDESVHSTV
+864 LPDESAHSTV

-926 SHEQAEELTL
+926 SDDQAGELGL
-936 AVRHRTSRLLGG
+936 AIRHRITRLLGG

>member
-1 MPPVNQGSVELAGV
+1 MELAGV
-15 RAAAELTLSEGG
+15 RAAAELTLRDGG
-27 RPARRRAAAL
+27 RPARRRAAAV
-37 DHVLARLVD
+37 DQALAELVD

-58 AIGGYGRGELSPHSD
+58 AVGGYGRGDVSPHSD
-73 VDLLVLVDDRR
+73 VDLLLLVDDKR
-84 RPSPE
+84 RPSLE
-89 DLRGL
+89 ALRGL

-109 CTPRE
+109 CSPKE
-114 AIERARA
+114 AIERAKG
-121 DLEAATALLEA
+121 DLEAATSLLEA

-137 PVGLYDELTGRRR
+137 PVGLLDELTGRRR

-181 LDPDL
+181 LAPDL

-236 RKTDRVRADLQP
+236 RKNDRVRADLQP

-257 GQDGVDRLMAAVHTA
+257 GDDGADRLMAAVHTS
-272 ARGVEYLA
+272 ARTVEYLA
-280 GVELRSLAERLL
+280 AVETRTLAERLL

-314 LLVADPSEAGRAHPP
+314 LLVVDATDAGRARP
-329 VPEGRAHPE
+329 RAA
-338 VPGGDAH
+338 DA
-345 PPVPGRAHPPTPEGG
+345 
-360 TDPPA
+360 
-365 PDVGAPTGRVAQG
+365 GAPSGRVAQG
-378 GTGGPPLSTGP
+378 GLGGPPLSTG
-389 PGTKTSADPEAAT
+389 TPEPAG
-402 DPQTTADQATADPE
+402 DPQAE
-416 AAVLLGLRLLAARAR
+416 VLLAMRLLAARAR
-431 TGRQIARP
+431 TGRQIGRP
-439 TLAWLEGAF
+439 TLAWLEQTF
-448 DRVPLECW
+448 DRAPLEAW
-456 SEPVRAAFLT
+456 SEPLRAAFLT

-475 ACELLDHVGGWTVLL
+475 ACELLDHVGGWAVLV
-490 PEWAPVRGRAQHD
+490 PEWASVRGRVQHD

-512 HAFAAVAEVT
+512 HAFAAAAEVS
-522 RLLERDQRAAR
+522 RLLEQDERAAK

-548 LLHDVGKGSGEDH
+548 IFHDIGKGSGADH
-561 SAAGEL
+561 SVAGEL
-567 LARRALQRMGL
+567 LTRRALARMGL
-578 GPEEVEEVAVLV
+578 DADELEEVAVLV

-599 AIRRD
+599 ATRRD

-615 AALGTPRRV
+615 AALGSPRRL

-637 TGPTAWND
+637 TGPAAWND

-652 DLAARVLHALERG
+652 DLAARVLHVLERG
-665 AVPGPE
+665 GPPSPG
-671 DPEALVRRVEAARP
+671 DPEALAVRIEAARP
-685 ALSGQAAHLLATL
+685 ALAGQAARLLGSL
-698 PGSYLSAIDADE
+698 PGSYLSTLATVDAE
-710 RERRSSTHGA
+710 EL
-720 HATGPA
+720 A
-726 EAERSPTRRR
+726 E
-736 SSTDVLADELELLA
+736 ELELLA
-750 DPPGPGGVRYRLDPT
+750 DPPGPGGVRHRVDPS

-805 SAGLALQRFAV
+805 SGGLALQRFAV
-816 QAPPTLRWERLGAD
+816 QAPAILRWERLGAD

-849 RDYRPPS
+849 RDYRAPA

-864 LPDESVHSTV
+864 LPDESAHSTV
-874 VEVRAGDALG
+874 VEVRAADALG

-926 SHEQAEELTL
+926 SDEQADELTL
-936 AVRHRTSRLLGG
+936 AIRHRTTRLLGG

>member
-1 MPPVNQGSVELAGV
+1 MPSTPEGRPGSVELAAV

-37 DHVLARLVD
+37 DHVLAELVG

-58 AIGGYGRGELSPHSD
+58 AVGGYGRGDVSPHSD
-73 VDLLVLVDDRR
+73 VDLLVLVDDKR

-109 CTPRE
+109 CSPKE
-114 AIERARA
+114 AIERAKG
-121 DLEAATALLEA
+121 DLEAATSMLEA

-137 PVGLYDELTGRRR
+137 PVGLMDEMTGRRR

-159 LARRLLEVTAERHLR
+159 LARRLQELTAERHLR

-181 LDPDL
+181 LAPDL

-236 RKTDRVRADLQP
+236 RKNDRVRADLQP

-257 GQDGVDRLMAAVHTA
+257 GDDGADRLMAAVHTS
-272 ARGVEYLA
+272 ARTVEYLA
-280 GVELRSLAERLL
+280 AVETRTLAERLL
-292 GGPRRSGLVRRL
+292 GGPRRSGLVRHL

-314 LLVADPSEAGRAHPP
+314 LLVVDATDAGRA
-329 VPEGRAHPE
+329 R
-338 VPGGDAH
+338 
-345 PPVPGRAHPPTPEGG
+345 
-360 TDPPA
+360 PPA
-365 PDVGAPTGRVAQG
+365 ADAGAPSGRVAQG
-378 GTGGPPLSTGP
+378 GMEGSPLSTGDLEP
-389 PGTKTSADPEAAT
+389 AADP
-402 DPQTTADQATADPE
+402 QAE
-416 AAVLLGLRLLAARAR
+416 VLLAMRLLAARAG

-439 TLAWLEGAF
+439 TLAWLEQTF
-448 DRVPLECW
+448 DRTPLEAW
-456 SEPVRAAFLT
+456 SEPLRAAFMT

-475 ACELLDHVGGWTVLL
+475 ACELLDHVGGWAVLL
-490 PEWAPVRGRAQHD
+490 PEWASVRGRVQHD

-512 HAFAAVAEVT
+512 HAFAAAAEVS
-522 RLLERDQRAAR
+522 RLLEQDERAAK

-548 LLHDVGKGSGEDH
+548 IFHDLGKGSGEDL
-561 SAAGEL
+561 SVAGEL
-567 LARRALQRMGL
+567 LARRGLARMGVDADEL
-578 GPEEVEEVAVLV
+578 EEVAVLV

-599 AIRRD
+599 ATRRD

-615 AALGTPRRV
+615 AALGSPRRL

-637 TGPTAWND
+637 TGPAAWND

-652 DLAARVLHALERG
+652 DLAARVLHVLERG
-665 AVPGPE
+665 GPPSPG
-671 DPEALVRRVEAARP
+671 DPEALAVRIEAARP
-685 ALSGQAAHLLATL
+685 ALAGQAARLLGSL
-698 PGSYLSAIDADE
+698 PGSYLSTLATVDAE
-710 RERRSSTHGA
+710 EL
-720 HATGPA
+720 A
-726 EAERSPTRRR
+726 E
-736 SSTDVLADELELLA
+736 ELELLA
-750 DPPGPGGVRYRLDPT
+750 DPPGPGGVRHRVDPS

-805 SAGLALQRFAV
+805 SGGLALQRFAV
-816 QAPPTLRWERLGAD
+816 QAPATLRWERLGAD

-849 RDYRPPS
+849 RDYRAPA

-864 LPDESVHSTV
+864 LPDESAHSTV
-874 VEVRAGDALG
+874 VEVRAADALG
-884 LLHAIAAALGDLDLD
+884 LLHAVAAALGDLDLD

-926 SHEQAEELTL
+926 NDEQADELTL
-936 AVRHRTSRLLGG
+936 AIRHRTTRLLGG

>member
-1 MPPVNQGSVELAGV
+1 VELAGV
-15 RAAAELTLSEGG
+15 RAAAELTLKDGG

-37 DHVLARLVD
+37 DLALAELVD
-46 TVPLPRSSVAVV
+46 TVPMPRSTLAVLAV
-58 AIGGYGRGELSPHSD
+58 GGYGRGEVSPHSD
-73 VDLLVLVDDRR
+73 VDLLLLVDDKR
-84 RPSPE
+84 RPGPE
-89 DLRGL
+89 ALRGL

-109 CTPRE
+109 CSPKE
-114 AIERARA
+114 AIERAKD
-121 DLEAATALLEA
+121 DLEAATSLLEA

-137 PVGLYDELTGRRR
+137 PVGLLDELAGRRR

-181 LDPDL
+181 LAPDL

-221 ELLLAVREALHGQTR
+221 ELLLAVREALHGQSR

-257 GQDGVDRLMAAVHTA
+257 GDDGSDRLMAAVHTA
-272 ARGVEYLA
+272 ARTVEYLA
-280 GVELRSLAERLL
+280 AVETRTLAERLL

-314 LLVADPSEAGRAHPP
+314 LLVADPADAGRA
-329 VPEGRAHPE
+329 R
-338 VPGGDAH
+338 
-345 PPVPGRAHPPTPEGG
+345 
-360 TDPPA
+360 PPA
-365 PDVGAPTGRVAQG
+365 PDVGAPSGRVAQG
-378 GTGGPPLSTGP
+378 GMGGSPLSTGT
-389 PGTKTSADPEAAT
+389 PGPVAQGGMGGSPLSTGTPGPVVAPDDPEA
-402 DPQTTADQATADPE
+402 E
-416 AAVLLGLRLLAARAR
+416 VLLAMRLLAARAR

-439 TLAWLEGAF
+439 TLTWLEGAF
-448 DRVPLECW
+448 DRAPVETW
-456 SEPVRAAFLT
+456 SEPVRAAFMT
-466 VLRGPEAVG
+466 ILRGPEAVG
-475 ACELLDHVGGWTVLL
+475 ACELLDHVGAWTVLL
-490 PEWAPVRGRAQHD
+490 PEWAPIRGRVQHD

-522 RLLERDQRAAR
+522 RLLDQDEWAAR
-533 TAEAAGDLDALYLAA
+533 TAEAAGDLGALYLAA
-548 LLHDVGKGSGEDH
+548 LLHDVGKGSGENH
-561 SAAGEL
+561 SVAGEL
-567 LARRALQRMGL
+567 LTRRALQRMGV
-578 GPEEVEEVAVLV
+578 GPDELEEVAVLV

-599 AIRRD
+599 ATRRD
-604 LDDPSVVEGVA
+604 LDDPSVVEAVA

-637 TGPTAWND
+637 TGQAAWND

-652 DLAARVLHALERG
+652 DLASRVLHVLERG
-665 AVPGPE
+665 TPPGPG
-671 DPEALVRRVEAARP
+671 DPEALAERIESARP
-685 ALSGQAAHLLATL
+685 ALTGQAARLLATL
-698 PGSYLSAIDADE
+698 PDSYPSSVDPDE
-710 RERRSSTHGA
+710 PGPRPSMPGA
-720 HATGPA
+720 HAAGLPQV
-726 EAERSPTRRR
+726 EGMGIRRR
-736 SSTDVLADELELLA
+736 YSADVLADELELLA
-750 DPPGPGGVRYRLDPT
+750 DPPGPGGVRYRVDPS

-791 LHRVSVLRAHVWST
+791 LHRVSVLRAHAWST
-805 SAGLALQRFAV
+805 SNGLALQRFAV
-816 QAPPTLRWERLGAD
+816 QAPATLRWERLGAD
-830 LDAAWAGRLAV
+830 LDAAWSGRLAV
-841 EARLERKA
+841 DARLERKA

-926 SHEQAEELTL
+926 SDDQADELTL
-936 AVRHRTSRLLGG
+936 AIRHRTTRLLGG

>member
-1 MPPVNQGSVELAGV
+1 M
-15 RAAAELTLSEGG
+15 
-27 RPARRRAAAL
+27 
-37 DHVLARLVD
+37 
-46 TVPLPRSSVAVV
+46 PLPRSSLAVV
-58 AIGGYGRGELSPHSD
+58 AVGGYGRGDVSPHSD

-84 RPSPE
+84 RPSPG

-109 CTPRE
+109 CSPKE
-114 AIERARA
+114 AIERARG
-121 DLEAATALLEA
+121 DLEAATSLLEA

-137 PVGLYDELTGRRR
+137 PVGLMDEMTGRRR

-181 LDPDL
+181 LAPDL

-257 GQDGVDRLMAAVHTA
+257 GEDGVDQLMAAVHTA
-272 ARGVEYLA
+272 ARKVEYLA
-280 GVELRSLAERLL
+280 AVEIRTLAERLL

-314 LLVADPSEAGRAHPP
+314 LLVVDATDAVR
-329 VPEGRAHPE
+329 
-338 VPGGDAH
+338 GG
-345 PPVPGRAHPPTPEGG
+345 
-360 TDPPA
+360 PPA
-365 PDVGAPTGRVAQG
+365 PDVEAPFGRVAQG
-378 GTGGPPLSTGP
+378 GVGGSPLSTGTAGP
-389 PGTKTSADPEAAT
+389 AAEAEAGADPAYNSQVDPEA
-402 DPQTTADQATADPE
+402 Q
-416 AAVLLGLRLLAARAR
+416 VLPAMRLLAARAR

-439 TLAWLEGAF
+439 TLTWLEQAF
-448 DRVPLECW
+448 DRTPLEGW
-456 SEPVRAAFLT
+456 SEPLRAAFMT

-490 PEWAPVRGRAQHD
+490 PEWAPVRGRVQHD

-512 HAFAAVAEVT
+512 HAFAAAAEVS
-522 RLLERDQRAAR
+522 RLLEQDQRAAR

-548 LLHDVGKGSGEDH
+548 IFHDIGKGSGEDH
-561 SAAGEL
+561 SVAGEL
-567 LARRALQRMGL
+567 LTRRALARMGL
-578 GPEEVEEVAVLV
+578 DADELEEVAVLV

-599 AIRRD
+599 ATRRD

-615 AALGTPRRV
+615 AALGSPRRL

-637 TGPTAWND
+637 TGPAAWND
-645 WKGTLVA
+645 WTGTLVA
-652 DLAARVLHALERG
+652 DLAARVLHVLERG
-665 AVPGPE
+665 TAPGPG
-671 DPEALVRRVEAARP
+671 DPEALARKVEAARP
-685 ALSGQAAHLLATL
+685 ALAGKAARLLATL
-698 PGSYLSAIDADE
+698 PDSYPSAVDVDE
-710 RERRSSTHGA
+710 L
-720 HATGPA
+720 A
-726 EAERSPTRRR
+726 E
-736 SSTDVLADELELLA
+736 ELELLA
-750 DPPGPGGVRYRLDPT
+750 DPPGPGGVRYRVDPA

-791 LHRVSVLRAHVWST
+791 LHRVSVLRAHAWST

-816 QAPPTLRWERLGAD
+816 QAPATLRWERLGAD

-864 LPDESVHSTV
+864 LPDESAHSTV
-874 VEVRAGDALG
+874 VEVRAADTLG

-926 SHEQAEELTL
+926 SDDQADELGL
-936 AVRHRTSRLLGG
+936 AIRYRTTRLLGG

>member
-1 MPPVNQGSVELAGV
+1 MPSAPEGRPGSVELAAV
-15 RAAAELTLSEGG
+15 RAAAAELTLSEGG

-37 DHVLARLVD
+37 DHVLAELVG

-58 AIGGYGRGELSPHSD
+58 AVGGYGRGDVSPHSD
-73 VDLLVLVDDRR
+73 VDLLVLVDDKR

-109 CTPRE
+109 CSPKE
-114 AIERARA
+114 AIERARG
-121 DLEAATALLEA
+121 DLEAATSLLEA

-137 PVGLYDELTGRRR
+137 PAGLMDEMTGRRR

-181 LDPDL
+181 LAPDL

-236 RKTDRVRADLQP
+236 RKNDRVRADLQP

-257 GQDGVDRLMAAVHTA
+257 GDDGADRLMAAVHTS
-272 ARGVEYLA
+272 ARTVEYLA
-280 GVELRSLAERLL
+280 AVETRTLVERLL
-292 GGPRRSGLVRRL
+292 GGPRRSGLVRHL

-314 LLVADPSEAGRAHPP
+314 LLVVDATDAGRA
-329 VPEGRAHPE
+329 R
-338 VPGGDAH
+338 
-345 PPVPGRAHPPTPEGG
+345 
-360 TDPPA
+360 PPA
-365 PDVGAPTGRVAQG
+365 ADAGAPSGRVAQG
-378 GTGGPPLSTGP
+378 GMEGSPRSTGDLEP
-389 PGTKTSADPEAAT
+389 AADP
-402 DPQTTADQATADPE
+402 QAE
-416 AAVLLGLRLLAARAR
+416 VLLAMRLLAARAG

-439 TLAWLEGAF
+439 TLAWLEQTF
-448 DRVPLECW
+448 DRTPLEAW
-456 SEPVRAAFLT
+456 SEPLRAAFMT

-475 ACELLDHVGGWTVLL
+475 ACELLDHVGGWAVLL
-490 PEWAPVRGRAQHD
+490 PEWASVRGRVQHD

-512 HAFAAVAEVT
+512 HAFAAVAEVS
-522 RLLERDQRAAR
+522 RLLEQDERAAK

-548 LLHDVGKGSGEDH
+548 IFHDIGKGSGADH
-561 SAAGEL
+561 SVAGEL
-567 LARRALQRMGL
+567 LTRRALARMAVDADEL
-578 GPEEVEEVAVLV
+578 EEVAVLV

-599 AIRRD
+599 ATRRD

-615 AALGTPRRV
+615 AALGSPRRL

-637 TGPTAWND
+637 TGPAAWND

-652 DLAARVLHALERG
+652 DLAARVLHVLERG
-665 AVPGPE
+665 GPPSPG
-671 DPEALVRRVEAARP
+671 DPEALAVRIEAARP
-685 ALSGQAAHLLATL
+685 ALAGQAARLLGSL
-698 PGSYLSAIDADE
+698 PGSYLSTLATVDAE
-710 RERRSSTHGA
+710 EL
-720 HATGPA
+720 A
-726 EAERSPTRRR
+726 E
-736 SSTDVLADELELLA
+736 ELELLA
-750 DPPGPGGVRYRLDPT
+750 DPPGPGGVRHRVDPS

-805 SAGLALQRFAV
+805 SGGLALQRFAV
-816 QAPPTLRWERLGAD
+816 QAPATLRWERLGAD

-849 RDYRPPS
+849 RDYRAPA
-856 PVEPDVRV
+856 PVEPDVRI
-864 LPDESVHSTV
+864 LPDESAHSTV
-874 VEVRAGDALG
+874 VEVRAADALG

-926 SHEQAEELTL
+926 NDEQADELTL
-936 AVRHRTSRLLGG
+936 AIRHRTTRLLGG

>member
-1 MPPVNQGSVELAGV
+1 
-15 RAAAELTLSEGG
+15 
-27 RPARRRAAAL
+27 
-37 DHVLARLVD
+37 
-46 TVPLPRSSVAVV
+46 VPLPRSSVAVLAV
-58 AIGGYGRGELSPHSD
+58 GGYGRGELSPHSD
-73 VDLLVLVDDRR
+73 VDLLILVDDKR

-109 CTPRE
+109 CSPKE
-114 AIERARA
+114 AIERARG
-121 DLEAATALLEA
+121 DLEAATSLLEA

-137 PVGLYDELTGRRR
+137 PVGLMDELTGRRR

-181 LDPDL
+181 LAPDL

-257 GQDGVDRLMAAVHTA
+257 GDDGVDRLMAAVHTA
-272 ARGVEYLA
+272 ARTIEYLA
-280 GVELRSLAERLL
+280 AVETRTLAERLL

-314 LLVADPSEAGRAHPP
+314 LLVADATDAGRA
-329 VPEGRAHPE
+329 G
-338 VPGGDAH
+338 
-345 PPVPGRAHPPTPEGG
+345 
-360 TDPPA
+360 PPA
-365 PDVGAPTGRVAQG
+365 ADVGAPSGRVAQS
-378 GTGGPPLSTGP
+378 GTGGSPLSTGTLEP
-389 PGTKTSADPEAAT
+389 AADPEA
-402 DPQTTADQATADPE
+402 E
-416 AAVLLGLRLLAARAR
+416 VLLAMRLLAARAR

-439 TLAWLEGAF
+439 TLAWLERTF
-448 DRVPLECW
+448 DRGPLEAW
-456 SEPVRAAFLT
+456 SEQLRTAFLT

-475 ACELLDHVGGWTVLL
+475 ACELLDHVGGWPVLL
-490 PEWAPVRGRAQHD
+490 PEWGSVRGRVQHD

-512 HAFAAVAEVT
+512 HAFAAAAEVS
-522 RLLERDQRAAR
+522 RLLEQDERAAR

-548 LLHDVGKGSGEDH
+548 MFHDIGKGSGEDH
-561 SAAGEL
+561 SVAGEL
-567 LARRALQRMGL
+567 LTRRALARMGL
-578 GPEEVEEVAVLV
+578 DADEVEEVAVLV

-599 AIRRD
+599 ATRRD

-615 AALGTPRRV
+615 SALGSPRRL

-637 TGPTAWND
+637 TGPAAWND

-652 DLAARVLHALERG
+652 DLAARVLHVLERG
-665 AVPGPE
+665 APPAPG
-671 DPEALVRRVEAARP
+671 DPEALAASIEAARP
-685 ALSGQAAHLLATL
+685 ALAGKAARLLATL
-698 PGSYLSAIDADE
+698 PDSFVTTL
-710 RERRSSTHGA
+710 GA
-720 HATGPA
+720 VEVA
-726 EAERSPTRRR
+726 ELAE
-736 SSTDVLADELELLA
+736 ELELLA
-750 DPPGPGGVRYRLDPT
+750 DPPGPGGVRYRVDPS
-765 GDGHGL
+765 GGGHGL
-771 VTVCAADRPGTLAR
+771 VTVCATDRPGTLAR

-816 QAPPTLRWERLGAD
+816 QAPATLRWQRLGAD

-849 RDYRPPS
+849 RDYRPVS

-864 LPDESVHSTV
+864 LPDESAHSTV
-874 VEVRAGDALG
+874 VEVRAADALG

-926 SHEQAEELTL
+926 SDEQADELTL
-936 AVRHRTSRLLGG
+936 AIRHRTSRLLGG

>member
-1 MPPVNQGSVELAGV
+1 MRSEPQGSVELAGV

-37 DHVLARLVD
+37 DHALAELVD
-46 TVPLPRSSVAVV
+46 TVPLPRSSVAVLAV
-58 AIGGYGRGELSPHSD
+58 GGYGRGEVSPHSD
-73 VDLLVLVDDRR
+73 VDLLVLVDDKR

-109 CTPRE
+109 CSPKE
-114 AIERARA
+114 AIERAKG
-121 DLEAATALLEA
+121 DLEAATSLLEA

-137 PVGLYDELTGRRR
+137 PVGLMDEMTGRRR

-181 LDPDL
+181 LAPDL

-257 GQDGVDRLMAAVHTA
+257 GEDATDRLMAAVHTA
-272 ARGVEYLA
+272 ARTVEYLA
-280 GVELRSLAERLL
+280 AVETRTLAERLL

-314 LLVADPSEAGRAHPP
+314 LLVADPTQATASNPAGA
-329 VPEGRAHPE
+329 G
-338 VPGGDAH
+338 
-345 PPVPGRAHPPTPEGG
+345 
-360 TDPPA
+360 PA
-365 PDVGAPTGRVAQG
+365 VAQ
-378 GTGGPPLSTGP
+378 
-389 PGTKTSADPEAAT
+389 DPEA
-402 DPQTTADQATADPE
+402 E
-416 AAVLLGLRLLAARAR
+416 VLLAMRLLAARAR

-439 TLAWLEGAF
+439 TLTWLEQTF
-448 DRVPLECW
+448 DRAPLEAW
-456 SEPVRAAFLT
+456 SEPLRAAFMT

-475 ACELLDHVGGWTVLL
+475 ACELLDHVGGWAVLL
-490 PEWAPVRGRAQHD
+490 PEWAPVRGRVQHD

-512 HAFAAVAEVT
+512 HAFAAAAEVS
-522 RLLERDQRAAR
+522 RLLERDERAAR

-548 LLHDVGKGSGEDH
+548 IFHDIGKGSGEDH
-561 SAAGEL
+561 SVAGEL
-567 LARRALQRMGL
+567 LARRALARMGL
-578 GPEEVEEVAVLV
+578 GDDELEEVAVLV

-599 AIRRD
+599 ATRRD

-615 AALGTPRRV
+615 AALGSPRRL

-637 TGPTAWND
+637 TGPAAWND

-652 DLAARVLHALERG
+652 DLAARVLHVLERG
-665 AVPGPE
+665 TAPAPG
-671 DPEALVRRVEAARP
+671 DPEALAAGVEAARP
-685 ALSGQAAHLLATL
+685 ALAGQAARLLATL
-698 PGSYLSAIDADE
+698 PDSYLSTLASTDADE
-710 RERRSSTHGA
+710 L
-720 HATGPA
+720 A
-726 EAERSPTRRR
+726 E
-736 SSTDVLADELELLA
+736 ELELLA
-750 DPPGPGGVRYRLDPT
+750 DPPGPGAVRHRVDPS

-816 QAPPTLRWERLGAD
+816 QAPANLRWERLGAD

-849 RDYRPPS
+849 RDYRPPA

-864 LPDESVHSTV
+864 LPDESAHSTV
-874 VEVRAGDALG
+874 VEVRAGRRPRPA
-884 LLHAIAAALGDLDLD
+884 
-899 VRVAKID
+899 
-906 TLGDRVVD
+906 
-914 TFYVRSPWGAKL
+914 P
-926 SHEQAEELTL
+926 
-936 AVRHRTSRLLGG
+936 RHRRRPRRPRPGRPRGQDRHPGRPGRGHLLRPLPLGRQAQPRPGRRAHPGHPPPHRPTPRRLTC

>member
-1 MPPVNQGSVELAGV
+1 VSLAEV
-15 RAAAELTLSEGG
+15 RTAAELSLRDGG

-37 DHVLARLVD
+37 DHALAELVD
-46 TVPLPRSSVAVV
+46 TVPLPRSTVAVLAV
-58 AIGGYGRGELSPHSD
+58 GGYGRGEVSPHSD
-73 VDLLVLVDDRR
+73 VDLLVLVDDKR

-109 CTPRE
+109 CSPKE
-114 AIERARA
+114 AIERARG
-121 DLEAATALLEA
+121 DLEAATSLLEA

-137 PVGLYDELTGRRR
+137 PVGLFDELTGRRR

-181 LDPDL
+181 LAPDL

-197 AVGWLA
+197 AVSWLA

-216 LVRAG
+216 LARAG
-221 ELLLAVREALHGQTR
+221 ELLLAVREALHGQSR
-236 RKTDRVRADLQP
+236 RRTDRVRADLQP
-248 AVAKALGLD
+248 AVAKALGLEGED
-257 GQDGVDRLMAAVHTA
+257 ATDRLMAAVHTA
-272 ARGVEYLA
+272 ARTVEYLA
-280 GVELRSLAERLL
+280 AVETRTLAERLL

-304 EPGGIRLEDG
+304 EPGGIRIEDG
-314 LLVADPSEAGRAHPP
+314 LLVADPTQAATSGA
-329 VPEGRAHPE
+329 
-338 VPGGDAH
+338 
-345 PPVPGRAHPPTPEGG
+345 
-360 TDPPA
+360 PPA
-365 PDVGAPTGRVAQG
+365 
-378 GTGGPPLSTGP
+378 GTG
-389 PGTKTSADPEAAT
+389 PEA
-402 DPQTTADQATADPE
+402 E
-416 AAVLLGLRLLAARAR
+416 VLLAMRLLAARAR

-448 DRVPLECW
+448 DRSPVETW
-456 SEPVRAAFLT
+456 SEPVRAAFMT
-466 VLRGPEAVG
+466 VLRGPEVVG
-475 ACELLDHVGGWTVLL
+475 ACELLDHVGGWPVLL
-490 PEWAPVRGRAQHD
+490 PEWASVRGRVQHD

-512 HAFAAVAEVT
+512 HAFAAAAELS
-522 RLLERDQRAAR
+522 RLLEQDQRAAR
-533 TAEAAGDLDALYLAA
+533 TAAAAGDLDALYLAA
-548 LLHDVGKGSGEDH
+548 LLHDIGKGSGEDH
-561 SAAGEL
+561 SVAGEL

-578 GPEEVEEVAVLV
+578 APDEVGEVAVLV

-599 AIRRD
+599 ATRRD

-615 AALGTPRRV
+615 AALGSPRRV

-637 TGPTAWND
+637 TGPAAWND

-652 DLAARVLHALERG
+652 DLAARVLHLLERG
-665 AVPGPE
+665 APAGPD
-671 DPEALVRRVEAARP
+671 DPEALARRIESTRP
-685 ALSGQAAHLLATL
+685 ALAGQAAHLLATL
-698 PGSYLSAIDADE
+698 PDSYPSAVDD
-710 RERRSSTHGA
+710 GL
-720 HATGPA
+720 
-726 EAERSPTRRR
+726 
-736 SSTDVLADELELLA
+736 LADELELLA
-750 DPPGPGGVRYRLDPT
+750 DPPGPGAVRYRVDPA

-771 VTVCAADRPGTLAR
+771 VMVCAADRPGTLAR

-830 LDAAWAGRLAV
+830 LDAAWSGRLAV

-864 LPDESVHSTV
+864 LPDESAHSTV

-926 SHEQAEELTL
+926 SDDQADELSL
-936 AVRHRTSRLLGG
+936 AIRHRTGRLLGG

>member
-1 MPPVNQGSVELAGV
+1 
-15 RAAAELTLSEGG
+15 
-27 RPARRRAAAL
+27 
-37 DHVLARLVD
+37 LVD

-58 AIGGYGRGELSPHSD
+58 AVGGYGRGEVSPHSD
-73 VDLLVLVDDRR
+73 VDLLVLVDDKR

-109 CTPRE
+109 CSPKE
-114 AIERARA
+114 AIERAKG
-121 DLEAATALLEA
+121 DLEAATSLLEA

-137 PVGLYDELTGRRR
+137 PVGLMDEMTGRRR

-181 LDPDL
+181 LAPDL

-221 ELLLAVREALHGQTR
+221 ELLQAVREALHGQTR

-257 GQDGVDRLMAAVHTA
+257 GSDGVDQLMAAVHTA
-272 ARGVEYLA
+272 ARTVEYLA
-280 GVELRSLAERLL
+280 AVETRTLAERLL

-314 LLVADPSEAGRAHPP
+314 LLVVDPADA
-329 VPEGRAHPE
+329 EGA
-338 VPGGDAH
+338 VDGADA
-345 PPVPGRAHPPTPEGG
+345 E
-360 TDPPA
+360 
-365 PDVGAPTGRVAQG
+365 
-378 GTGGPPLSTGP
+378 
-389 PGTKTSADPEAAT
+389 
-402 DPQTTADQATADPE
+402 
-416 AAVLLGLRLLAARAR
+416 VLLAMRLLAARAR

-439 TLAWLEGAF
+439 TLTWLEQTF
-448 DRVPLECW
+448 DRAPLEGW
-456 SEPVRAAFLT
+456 PESLRAAFMT

-490 PEWAPVRGRAQHD
+490 PEWAPVRGRVQHD

-512 HAFAAVAEVT
+512 HAFAAAAQVS
-522 RLLERDQRAAR
+522 RLLEQDQRAAR

-548 LLHDVGKGSGEDH
+548 VFHDIGKGSGEDH
-561 SAAGEL
+561 SVAGEL
-567 LARRALQRMGL
+567 LTRRALARMGL
-578 GPEEVEEVAVLV
+578 DADELEEVAVLV

-599 AIRRD
+599 ATRRD

-615 AALGTPRRV
+615 AALGSPRRL

-637 TGPTAWND
+637 TGPAAWND

-652 DLAARVLHALERG
+652 DLAARVLHVLERG
-665 AVPGPE
+665 TAPGPG
-671 DPEALVRRVEAARP
+671 DPEALARKVEAARP
-685 ALSGQAAHLLATL
+685 ALAGKAARLLATL
-698 PGSYLSAIDADE
+698 PDSYPSAVDVDE
-710 RERRSSTHGA
+710 L
-720 HATGPA
+720 A
-726 EAERSPTRRR
+726 E
-736 SSTDVLADELELLA
+736 ELELLA
-750 DPPGPGGVRYRLDPT
+750 DPPGPGSVRYRVDPS

-791 LHRVSVLRAHVWST
+791 LHRVSVLRAHAWST
-805 SAGLALQRFAV
+805 SAGLALQRFTV
-816 QAPPTLRWERLGAD
+816 QAPATLRWERLGAD

-849 RDYRPPS
+849 RDYRPPA

-864 LPDESVHSTV
+864 LPEESAHSTV
-874 VEVRAGDALG
+874 VEVRAADALG

-926 SHEQAEELTL
+926 SDDQADELDL
-936 AVRHRTSRLLGG
+936 AIRYRAGRLLGG